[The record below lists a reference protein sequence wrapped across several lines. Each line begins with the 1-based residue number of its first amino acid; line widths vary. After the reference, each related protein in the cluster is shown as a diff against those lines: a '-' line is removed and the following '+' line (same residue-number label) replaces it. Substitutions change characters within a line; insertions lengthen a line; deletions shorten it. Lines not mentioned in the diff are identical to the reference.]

1 MKELVIVIFT
11 ALPYEYSGPLD
22 VTAVW
27 VKGRPLKWT
36 TCREEKA
43 EPARYCRRS
52 ALYVHLKTVQIYTNV
67 YGTYLHASH
76 GLNLWLYSYS
86 SVPTHRGRLCLD
98 RCVISGDED
107 VPVLWLE
114 MWASPGRL
122 LASLARPPLVRSW
135 WMAVV
140 LVIPGPVDMT
150 GTVRTS
156 VPMPPELKTCPWH
169 CGFPPDTWT
178 TPQTDSGN
186 YTTCLL

>member
-1 MKELVIVIFT
+1 M
-11 ALPYEYSGPLD
+11 
-22 VTAVW
+22 
-27 VKGRPLKWT
+27 
-36 TCREEKA
+36 
-43 EPARYCRRS
+43 
-52 ALYVHLKTVQIYTNV
+52 VH
-67 YGTYLHASH
+67 LHASH
-76 GLNLWLYSYS
+76 GLNLWPYSYS

-114 MWASPGRL
+114 TWASPGRL
-122 LASLARPPLVRSW
+122 LANLARPPLVRSW

-178 TPQTDSGN
+178 TPQTDKSASVGITQQVYYKGRN
-186 YTTCLL
+186 RGISQRCAFKAVCCVTAGTCVVEGTPGDLVLISCRLRLRPCSRLLAEEAKHTHR